1 MTTGIDA
8 SVAIINPQTRY
19 LSQDILVNSTGQS
32 TLNRSYRDINTP
44 RHVEPAAKLEL
55 SPEALEYR
63 QRWQR

>member
-19 LSQDILVNSTGQS
+19 LSQDILVDSTGQS
-32 TLNRSYRDINTP
+32 TLNRRYREVNTP
-44 RHVEPAAKLEL
+44 QHVEPAAKLEL

-63 QRWQR
+63 QRGQR